1 MKDVFID
8 NCSATRFNNKM
19 ESEYLDLYLW
29 LLREGVLVVSDR
41 LICEY
46 SRSNSGYSM
55 SGSNILILI
64 SELNKKGRLYK
75 IGKDQIKEFIR
86 KHFKKSLKLRSNV
99 KDHQHIPVVML
110 SNRKLALS
118 LDGNFRYDINNFPKF
133 KAEAYE
139 FPSEANY
146 I

>member
-1 MKDVFID
+1 
-8 NCSATRFNNKM
+8 
-19 ESEYLDLYLW
+19 
-29 LLREGVLVVSDR
+29 
-41 LICEY
+41 
-46 SRSNSGYSM
+46 M

>member
-29 LLREGVLVVSDR
+29 LLNEGVLVVSDK

-55 SGSNILILI
+55 SGRNILILI
-64 SELNKKGRLYK
+64 SELTRKGRLHK
-75 IGKDQIKEFIR
+75 VGKDQIRKFMS
-86 KHFKKSLKLRSNV
+86 KHFKKSVKLRSNV
-99 KDHQHIPVVML
+99 NDHHHIPVVML

-118 LDGNFRYDINNFPKF
+118 LDGNFRYDVNNFPKF

-139 FPSEANY
+139 FPSDVKYN
-146 I
+146 